1 MEPAAQ
7 TARNAIVPPRA
18 EFGPPSNPRILM
30 TPIARLLGL
39 AALAPSLLLAQ
50 SDPVVES
57 RAQYR
62 QAVQAYEAGDYPAF
76 LEHARAAQ
84 QLRPAHGGVG
94 YALASAYALNGDT
107 ANALASLRHFA
118 ALGYSAD
125 PAPDSAFASL
135 RGSDGLAQ
143 VERQLARNR
152 EPIVRSTV
160 AFELPERDLL
170 TEGVAYDPRDA
181 VFYIGSVHRRKIV
194 RMTADGRFSDLV
206 SFGKKAPWAP
216 LGMKVDAV
224 RRLLWVAVAAL
235 PQSEGF
241 APADSNRSGLVRVD
255 LETGKITGEYEVPR
269 DGRPHTLGDVVLS
282 REGDAYSSD
291 SRAPTIYRVTARR
304 DSLENFLESPLLLSA
319 QGLAFTPDER
329 RMYVADY
336 ARGIVAIEMSTR
348 TAALLATADTVLA
361 LGIDGLYYHKGA
373 LIGIQNGVEPHRVV
387 RLELSG
393 DGSRIRRSVA
403 IERAHPKYL
412 EPTLGVL
419 VNRDLYYV
427 ANSQWEQ
434 FGEDGRVASPDSL
447 RRPVVLRLRL

>member
-1 MEPAAQ
+1 M
-7 TARNAIVPPRA
+7 T
-18 EFGPPSNPRILM
+18 RI
-30 TPIARLLGL
+30 ACLLGL
-39 AALAPSLLLAQ
+39 AALTPSLLLGQ

-62 QAVQAYEAGDYPAF
+62 EAVQAYEAGDYPAF

-118 ALGYSAD
+118 ALGYSAE
-125 PAPDSAFASL
+125 PAIDSAFASL
-135 RGSDGLAQ
+135 RGSAGLAQ

-194 RMTADGRFSDLV
+194 RMTADGRFSNLV
-206 SFGKKAPWAP
+206 TFGPKPWAP

-241 APADSNRSGLVRVD
+241 APADSNRSGLVRID
-255 LETGKITGEYEVPR
+255 LETGKITGEYEIPR
-269 DGRPHTLGDVVLS
+269 DGRPHTLGDVLLTS
-282 REGDAYSSD
+282 KGDVYSSD
-291 SRAPTIYRVTARR
+291 SRAPTIYRVTAGS
-304 DSLENFLESPLLLSA
+304 DSLENFLDSPLLLSA

-336 ARGIVAIEMSTR
+336 SRGIVAIEMATR
-348 TAALLATADTVLA
+348 TATLLPAADTVLA

-403 IERAHPKYL
+403 LERAHPKYL

-419 VNRDLYYV
+419 VDRDLYYV

-434 FGEDGRVASPDSL
+434 FGENGRVATPDSL
-447 RRPVVLRLRL
+447 RAPVVLRLRL